1 MDDRFDRRELLLH
14 LGDILEALNCLAQM
28 GRPDAMVVQLAQGK
42 NSLQDLEFL
51 RALPSTMTVAEFTKR
66 VTSAFGVW
74 PRELLEAEL
83 NRDALAST
91 VQFNL
96 FDGNPRGWKAY
107 VSHVQNK
114 VKWFGTGLSN
124 IKEGARAEPSHDAT
138 DAASPVEAPDTAVS
152 PVEAD
157 VRNEKRGW
165 PWPEPRPKS

>member
-14 LGDILEALNCLAQM
+14 LGDVLEALNYVARM
-28 GRPDAMVVQLAQGK
+28 GRPDAMVVQLAQGE

-51 RALPSTMTVAEFTKR
+51 RALPSRMTVAEFTKR
-66 VTSAFGVW
+66 VTSAFCVW
-74 PRELLEAEL
+74 PRELLEVEL

-91 VQFNL
+91 VQLNL
-96 FDGNPRGWKAY
+96 FDGDPHGWKAY

-138 DAASPVEAPDTAVS
+138 DDASPVEAPDRDVS

-157 VRNEKRGW
+157 VRSEKRGW
-165 PWPEPRPKS
+165 PWPEPRRKS